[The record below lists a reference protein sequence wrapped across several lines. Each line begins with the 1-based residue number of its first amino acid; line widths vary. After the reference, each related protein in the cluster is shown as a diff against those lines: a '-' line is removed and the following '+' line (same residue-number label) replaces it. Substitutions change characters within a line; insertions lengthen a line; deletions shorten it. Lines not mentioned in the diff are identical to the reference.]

1 MSKAEVENLS
11 DEDLKKEWEQIK
23 LAYQNN
29 LQKHLSYHQ
38 GNILFANFVNVS
50 SEMDK
55 RKFKT

>member
-1 MSKAEVENLS
+1 MSKSEVEALS

-23 LAYQNN
+23 VAYQHG

-50 SEMDK
+50 SEMNK
-55 RKFKT
+55 RNFKT